1 MPIRKNL
8 KTLCTSSSAP
18 GRREHRSSIHAGHQN
33 LVRARRLANSVHE
46 AYVHLDPSAIQDA
59 ETRIHKELFEPTM
72 SATSWRQLHPNDY
85 ATSLVHIVESR
96 YSTSNKSAHVVI
108 TIKLPIPL
116 MCKNFTDLVGPFCIE
131 RNKGASG

>member
-1 MPIRKNL
+1 M
-8 KTLCTSSSAP
+8 
-18 GRREHRSSIHAGHQN
+18 
-33 LVRARRLANSVHE
+33 RARRLANSVHE
-46 AYVHLDPSAIQDA
+46 AYVHRDPSAIQDA

-72 SATSWRQLHPNDY
+72 SATSWRQLHPNYY

-96 YSTSNKSAHVVI
+96 YSTSNKSADVVI

-131 RNKGASG
+131 RNKAASG